1 MESQSFLV
9 TGGCGLQG
17 SDIVQTLR
25 ERYPSAKI
33 AVFSRQPDVNIIPG
47 VVYRRGNITSAAHID
62 ACLRFC
68 QPTVV
73 FHCAATVVGSSQR
86 HIPDHLVREVNVQGT
101 ELLLQRS
108 KAAGVKVFVFTS
120 SASVVHWAHVEIS
133 SANETWPVVAFPD
146 KDNDD
151 GLPVYPRTKAEAE
164 VLVLAADTNGS
175 KDRNGEKQT
184 DREGE
189 MSMRTCAIRP
199 AIIYGERDNDVTPT
213 LMRTAAALRG
223 LQIGDNSKPFATT
236 YVGNGTHAH
245 LLAAEK
251 LLSTTPSERDAV
263 GGQAFFVANEGRYT
277 YWDFARTMWQYHN
290 EVDDG
295 AYHDVVADEDNDGA
309 STPQKI
315 FFPPRDADEYDPDKN
330 SSLRL
335 VSVAAALWVA
345 WASEWWAWIVDEPP
359 RLSRAAVDTMTSA
372 RHYDTG
378 KARRILGYAEQVGWE
393 EGCRRAARWWIE
405 NRRGVEEPEDEEDED
420 EFDGGD
426 GEFIDSD
433 SD

>member
-1 MESQSFLV
+1 MDSQSFLV

-17 SDIVQTLR
+17 SDVVQTLR
-25 ERYPSAKI
+25 DRYPSAKV
-33 AVFSRQPDVNIIPG
+33 AVLSRQPDVNTIPG
-47 VVYRRGNITSAAHID
+47 VVYRRGNITNAAHID

-101 ELLLQRS
+101 ELLLQRC
-108 KAAGVKVFVFTS
+108 KAAGVKAFVFTS
-120 SASVVHWAHVEIS
+120 SASVVHWAYVEIS
-133 SANETWPVVAFPD
+133 GANETWPVVAFPD
-146 KDNDD
+146 EDNDD

-164 VLVLAADTNGS
+164 VLVLAADNNVEIG
-175 KDRNGEKQT
+175 
-184 DREGE
+184 
-189 MSMRTCAIRP
+189 MRTCAIRP

-213 LMRTAAALRG
+213 MMRTAAALRG

-236 YVGNGTHAH
+236 YVGNSTHAH

-251 LLSTTPSERDAV
+251 LLSPVRSERDAV
-263 GGQAFFVANEGRYT
+263 SGQAFFVSNEGRYT

-290 EVDDG
+290 ENP
-295 AYHDVVADEDNDGA
+295 A
-309 STPQKI
+309 
-315 FFPPRDADEYDPDKN
+315 
-330 SSLRL
+330 LRL
-335 VSVAAALWVA
+335 VSVAVALWVA

-372 RHYDTG
+372 RHYDTA
-378 KARRILGYAEQVGWE
+378 KARRVLGYAEQVDWE

-405 NRRGVEEPEDEEDED
+405 NRRGVEEPEGEEDED
-420 EFDGGD
+420 EYNVGD
-426 GEFIDSD
+426 VDFVDSD